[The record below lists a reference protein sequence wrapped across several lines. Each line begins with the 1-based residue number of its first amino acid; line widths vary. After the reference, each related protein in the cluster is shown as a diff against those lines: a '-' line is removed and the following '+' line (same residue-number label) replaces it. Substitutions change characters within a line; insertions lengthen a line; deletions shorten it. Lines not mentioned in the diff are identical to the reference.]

1 MKLILHE
8 VLVALLKVIL
18 SWENDYQLVAYECYH
33 TIKNK
38 RKGKEGLCA
47 IKVDMYKAYD
57 RVEWIF

>member
-8 VLVALLKVIL
+8 VLVALLEVIL
-18 SWENDYQLVAYECYH
+18 SPDNDYQLVAYECYH

-38 RKGKEGLCA
+38 REGQEGMCA

-57 RVEWIF
+57 HVEW